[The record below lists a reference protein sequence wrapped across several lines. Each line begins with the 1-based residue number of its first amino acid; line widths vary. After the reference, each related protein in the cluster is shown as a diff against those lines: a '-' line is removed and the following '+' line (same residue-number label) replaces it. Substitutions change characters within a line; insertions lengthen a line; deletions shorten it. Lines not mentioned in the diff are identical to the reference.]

1 MDYWGPKHVEPPSVM
16 NKLNHKTMCILL
28 DYINKLYDV
37 FEIKNIIEILGTRV
51 SVDFMYVYK
60 VSKFC
65 VL

>member
-1 MDYWGPKHVEPPSVM
+1 
-16 NKLNHKTMCILL
+16 MCILL